1 MTVKMTLAAI
11 KFYKDEGAKQQVSE
25 GFVRRFQSLGKSLKN
40 VKSLGLN
47 AQLNASQKQ
56 RFADRYHKFSF

>member
-1 MTVKMTLAAI
+1 MTLAAI

-40 VKSLGLN
+40 VKSLGKTDGSNDAFDDSILSE
-47 AQLNASQKQ
+47 A
-56 RFADRYHKFSF
+56 